1 MDPETRVYLDEM
13 RQEMHRRFDNVD
25 RRFDAMDR
33 RFDGVGQRFG
43 EVDRRFDEV
52 RQQFADVDHSFGDV
66 DRRFVQVDG
75 ELRRHFRVL
84 IESVRHEIRIVAEM
98 VAANTES
105 IMALR
110 VRLDA
115 R

>member
-1 MDPETRVYLDEM
+1 MD
-13 RQEMHRRFDNVD
+13 
-25 RRFDAMDR
+25 
-33 RFDGVGQRFG
+33 QRFV
-43 EVDRRFDEV
+43 EVDRRFDGMDQRFVEV
-52 RQQFADVDHSFGDV
+52 DRRFDGMDQRFVEVDRRFDGMDQRFSEMDGRFGDV

-75 ELRRHFRVL
+75 ELRRHFGVL
-84 IESVRHEIRIVAEM
+84 IESVRHEIQIVAEM